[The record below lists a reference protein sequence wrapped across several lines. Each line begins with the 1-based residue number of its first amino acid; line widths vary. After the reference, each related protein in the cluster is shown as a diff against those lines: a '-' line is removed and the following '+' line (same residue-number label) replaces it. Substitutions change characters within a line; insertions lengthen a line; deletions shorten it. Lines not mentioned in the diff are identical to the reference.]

1 MVIVNGNRPFEMI
14 AICMDCASASA
25 NKGKELKTIT
35 KSNQLSLHNRIHPN
49 QLIRIIESGDL
60 DKYGFN
66 KHDKPYAHHK
76 NRYPSKNYG
85 SLLGELYEEWQ
96 SK

>member
-1 MVIVNGNRPFEMI
+1 MI
-14 AICMDCASASA
+14 AIRIDRASAVA
-25 NKGKELKTIT
+25 NKGKEVITIT
-35 KSNQLSLHNRIHPN
+35 KSNQLSLHKRIHPDH
-49 QLIRIIESGDL
+49 LFRIIESGDL

-66 KHDKPYAHHK
+66 KCDKPYAHHQK
-76 NRYPSKNYG
+76 RYPSQIHG